1 MIQTKPTSTTRRAPA
16 PRRTPSASSRAR
28 SGRAAAH
35 PPRPRHDPARFAE
48 AVAALYEKLH
58 RRALA
63 LTRDPDRAADLT
75 QETVARAL
83 RFADRFEPGTNL
95 HAWLQT
101 MLGNLWLS
109 EFRRGKFTAAAP
121 DYTAIDPDAEDFFSR
136 VPAPAEQTPEAAAN
150 RSEIRNSVCRAL
162 VKLPQTYRWPL
173 RMFLEEGRSYEQIA
187 NDLSI
192 PIGTVMSRIFRAR
205 KLLQADLL
213 KTLPGHLP
221 VNVSI

>member
-1 MIQTKPTSTTRRAPA
+1 MLTPATTPASRPAPSRKPARRGAPPRRRAA
-16 PRRTPSASSRAR
+16 T
-28 SGRAAAH
+28 
-35 PPRPRHDPARFAE
+35 PRHDPARFAE
-48 AVAALYEKLH
+48 AVAAQYEKLH

-63 LTRDPDRAADLT
+63 LTRDPDKAADLT

-83 RFADRFEPGTNL
+83 RFAERFEPGTNL

-121 DYTAIDPDAEDFFSR
+121 DYAALDPDAEDFFSR
-136 VPAPAEQTPEAAAN
+136 VPAPAGQTPEAESN
-150 RSEIRNSVCRAL
+150 RGEIRASVNKAL

-187 NDLSI
+187 RDLSI

-221 VNVSI
+221 VVHSI